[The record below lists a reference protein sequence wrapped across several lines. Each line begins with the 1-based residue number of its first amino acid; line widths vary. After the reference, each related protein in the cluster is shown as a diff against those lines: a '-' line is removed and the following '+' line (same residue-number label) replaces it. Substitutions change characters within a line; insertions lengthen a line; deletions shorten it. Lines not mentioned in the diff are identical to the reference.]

1 MALLN
6 TLVPADFRAAVT
18 KPLQRFYLCT
28 TLSCIGNGLT
38 LSLFVVYLHNV
49 RHLSITFAT
58 LLLAFTAVA
67 GLATSPLSGTLVDR
81 WGPVPVMVVS
91 FMVEAGALVI
101 WAYARHTPQVV
112 VADVLLS
119 VFGGAT
125 WGPVITLMSR
135 LVPVEHRQRAFGVN
149 FMLVN
154 LGIGLGGLISASV
167 VDLHHPYSFTIL
179 YLLNAATCVLIALL
193 FLTLWPHGRA
203 QVERRSDPAVR
214 GDGWRDVLR
223 DRRLVHY
230 VLASLVMMIAGYG
243 SVEAG
248 FSLFVVN
255 DLHMSVHLIG
265 VMFFFNT
272 STIVVIQ
279 LFILNRIEGRSRT
292 RVMASVGVLWF
303 VFWIILFASTRMAAY
318 VAVISICVAMA
329 VFAVGET
336 MWSPVG
342 SALVNEIAPEHL
354 RGRYNAAAGLI
365 WGLSGTLAPSITA
378 FFFSEHWGKYWPLFI
393 GCAGL
398 IGSLMMLTLRRSISA
413 REDGTDAALAR

>member
-1 MALLN
+1 
-6 TLVPADFRAAVT
+6 
-18 KPLQRFYLCT
+18 
-28 TLSCIGNGLT
+28 
-38 LSLFVVYLHNV
+38 
-49 RHLSITFAT
+49 
-58 LLLAFTAVA
+58 
-67 GLATSPLSGTLVDR
+67 
-81 WGPVPVMVVS
+81 
-91 FMVEAGALVI
+91 
-101 WAYARHTPQVV
+101 
-112 VADVLLS
+112 
-119 VFGGAT
+119 
-125 WGPVITLMSR
+125 MSR

-167 VDLHHPYSFTIL
+167 VDLHHPFSFTIL

-203 QVERRSDPAVR
+203 QVEQRSDPAVR
-214 GDGWRDVLR
+214 AEGWRDVLR

-272 STIVVIQ
+272 STIVAVQ

-303 VFWIILFASTRMAAY
+303 VFWIILFASTRMPAY
-318 VAVISICVAMA
+318 AAVISICVAMA

>member
-101 WAYARHTPQVV
+101 WAYARHTPQVI

-125 WGPVITLMSR
+125 WGPGVTLMSR

-214 GDGWRDVLR
+214 GEGWRDVLR

-272 STIVVIQ
+272 STIVGVQ

-303 VFWIILFASTRMAAY
+303 VFWIILFASTRMPAY
-318 VAVISICVAMA
+318 AAVISICVAMA

-413 REDGTDAALAR
+413 REDGTDAPLAR